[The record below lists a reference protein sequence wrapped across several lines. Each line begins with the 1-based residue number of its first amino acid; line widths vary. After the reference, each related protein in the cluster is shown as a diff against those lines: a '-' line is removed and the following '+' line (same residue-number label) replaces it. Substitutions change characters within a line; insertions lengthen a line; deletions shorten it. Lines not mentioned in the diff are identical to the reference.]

1 MIFIDLF
8 GNPPSQ
14 ELIDE
19 GAELTRQLM
28 ALSEED
34 RDAFIEKNKTY
45 WGKLKEHYKKL
56 SSGKCWYTEAIDIS
70 SHYHMDHFRPKKET
84 KALKTRCS
92 IPTGNNSEA
101 YWWLAFD
108 WENYRYSSSI
118 PNTSK
123 NAYFPLKVGTPIA
136 HNKAE
141 LSEEWPGL
149 IDPTDPND
157 VMLIAFNEAGEVCP
171 ACTYDND
178 WHSIRVR
185 LSIRVYDLNNISL
198 VEARKQI
205 QNQCETK
212 IRKLINVRKAYPDTN
227 SSEFRKVFRE
237 CILDLRSMIQPEAEL
252 SSVARNYIRN
262 YPEEFIRNIAI

>member
-8 GNPPSQ
+8 GNPPPQ
-14 ELIDE
+14 TLIDE
-19 GAELTRQLM
+19 GVALTRQLM
-28 ALSEED
+28 ELLPED
-34 RDAFIEKNKTY
+34 RDAFIEKHKSY
-45 WGKLKEHYKKL
+45 WGKLKEHYKEL
-56 SSGKCWYTEAIDIS
+56 SSGKCWYTEAKDIS
-70 SHYHMDHFRPKKET
+70 SYYHMDHFRPKKAT
-84 KALKTRCS
+84 KVLKKWCT
-92 IPTGNNSEA
+92 IPTDNNPEA

-123 NAYFPLKVGTPIA
+123 NAYFPLKAGTPIA
-136 HNKAE
+136 HNKVE

-171 ACTYDND
+171 ACTYDDD
-178 WHSIRVR
+178 WHSKRVK

-205 QNQCETK
+205 QNQCERK
-212 IRKLINVRKAYPDTN
+212 IRNLINIRNAYPNTN
-227 SSEFRKVFRE
+227 SSEFRKVFKE
-237 CILDLRSMIQPEAEL
+237 CILELRSMIKPEAEL

-262 YPEEFIRNIAI
+262 HPEEFIRNIVS